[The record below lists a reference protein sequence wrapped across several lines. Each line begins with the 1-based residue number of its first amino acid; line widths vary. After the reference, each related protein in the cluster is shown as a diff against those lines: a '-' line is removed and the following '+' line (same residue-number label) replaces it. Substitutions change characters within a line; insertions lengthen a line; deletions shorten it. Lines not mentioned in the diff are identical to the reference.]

1 MSAHGSVSSPAEL
14 ATLYTVGHGARS
26 TDELIALLR
35 EAGIDRLVDVRAVP
49 RSRRH
54 PHFGY
59 GPLGAR
65 LQATG
70 IGYDWRGKAFGGLR
84 RGGDSGHHPALAEA
98 AFRAYAE
105 HMESDAFAQAA
116 RELIDRA
123 NRERLCLM
131 CAERDPRRCHRAL
144 IADWLATHGHRV
156 VHLIAPGESVEH
168 LVNAAVRLE
177 DGVLQYVLGGPQ
189 IDLF

>member
-1 MSAHGSVSSPAEL
+1 M

-26 TDELIALLR
+26 TDALIALLG
-35 EAGIDRLVDVRAVP
+35 EARIDCLIDVRAVP

-65 LQATG
+65 LQAEDISYG
-70 IGYDWRGKAFGGLR
+70 WRGKALGGLR
-84 RGGDSGHHPALAEA
+84 RGGDSGRHPALAEP

-105 HMESDAFAQAA
+105 HMESEVFRAA
-116 RELIDRA
+116 IQELIDRA
-123 NRERLCLM
+123 LAERICLM
-131 CAERDPRRCHRAL
+131 CAESDPRRCHRSL
-144 IADWLATHGHRV
+144 IADWLTVRGHCV

-168 LVNAAVRLE
+168 VVNSAVRLE
-177 DGVLQYVLGGPQ
+177 AGVLHYVLGGPQ
-189 IDLF
+189 MNLF